1 MSLKQNFLVKL
12 VAGYVVVGFLV
23 MQILWFAAWCRPF
36 NHYWQVP
43 PDDCEQPVDKIRDLD

>member
-12 VAGYVVVGFLV
+12 VAVYVVVGFVV

-43 PDDCEQPVDKIRDLD
+43 PDDCKETVDKIRDLD